1 MQQQQQHRTAILF
14 IYTSILLV
22 TTKAQRSHH
31 DNHRIDAYDSFHDK
45 ELEQNLNSLQH
56 EQLFLPKK
64 DHLSSVSSEL
74 NKDKLEWITLPRM
87 NPSQHSDKLNKNLPS
102 RQPPSIDKDHKQP
115 EHFTPKK
122 DHSSSLSPELNKD
135 KLERMTFPR
144 INPLTRRDRPQKMNH
159 SRLHH
164 PTNKDHSKRIKLRN
178 TQSYKRR
185 ATRGY
190 GGVSNQ
196 MEQDSQHTL
205 QRQLHPITPDIYP
218 RKRRISRFQLGRNKG
233 GNREHGRSQGVQS
246 KKRRKH
252 MKNGKYP
259 KSLPK
264 SQHRLDLGSHQSHEQ
279 KGQHRSARSSCT
291 GGKVWRRGQCRCPS
305 LSNWDEKKSECVC
318 IYGTY
323 KDANGN
329 CRSFI

>member
-1 MQQQQQHRTAILF
+1 MQHRTAILLV
-14 IYTSILLV
+14 YTSLLLL
-22 TTKAQRSHH
+22 TTKAQRSHRG
-31 DNHRIDAYDSFHDK
+31 NHRIYAYDSFQDK

-64 DHLSSVSSEL
+64 GHLSSLSSEL
-74 NKDKLEWITLPRM
+74 NNDKLQWITLPRM
-87 NPSQHSDKLNKNLPS
+87 NPSQHSNKLNKTLPP
-102 RQPPSIDKDHKQP
+102 RQHPPINKDHKQL
-115 EHFTPKK
+115 EQHFTPQKGR
-122 DHSSSLSPELNKD
+122 SSSLSSELNKD
-135 KLERMTFPR
+135 KLERITYPR
-144 INPLTRRDRPQKMNH
+144 KNPLTRQDRPQKMNQ

-164 PTNKDHSKRIKLRN
+164 PTSKDHSRRIKLSN
-178 TQSYKRR
+178 MPSYRRR

-190 GGVSNQ
+190 GGVPNQ
-196 MEQDSQHTL
+196 MEQDSQHTF
-205 QRQLHPITPDIYP
+205 QRQLHPATPDIYP
-218 RKRRISRFQLGRNKG
+218 RKRRISRFQLGRKKG
-233 GNREHGRSQGVQS
+233 ANSKHGRSQEVQS
-246 KKRRKH
+246 KKRRTH

-259 KSLPK
+259 KGLPK
-264 SQHRLDLGSHQSHEQ
+264 SLHRLDLGSHQSHEQ
-279 KGQHRSARSSCT
+279 KGQQRSARSSCT